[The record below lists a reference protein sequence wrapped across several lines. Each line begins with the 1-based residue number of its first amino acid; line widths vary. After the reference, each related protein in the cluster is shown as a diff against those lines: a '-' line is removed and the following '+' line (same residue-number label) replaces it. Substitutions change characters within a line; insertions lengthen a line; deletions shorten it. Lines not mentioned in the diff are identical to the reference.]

1 MAGTGRRCEW
11 AALVPVVGV
20 GHWGHH
26 CTLLWSGPSKR
37 LDWDLK
43 LQAMISAAKHC
54 KVSCES
60 QVVMMMMAQLDINM
74 VKKFDICVEN
84 GEPVKGGDGD

>member
-1 MAGTGRRCEW
+1 MPGTGRRCEW

-26 CTLLWSGPSKR
+26 CTLWSGPSKR

-54 KVSCES
+54 KCCES
-60 QVVMMMMAQLDINM
+60 HVVMMMMIMMMMMAQLDINTVKMIM
-74 VKKFDICVEN
+74 VRSLR
-84 GEPVKGGDGD
+84 

>member
-26 CTLLWSGPSKR
+26 CTLMASVWSGPSKR
-37 LDWDLK
+37 LDLYLK
-43 LQAMISAAKHC
+43 LQARISGAKHC
-54 KVSCES
+54 KVSFES
-60 QVVMMMMAQLDINM
+60 QVVAMMAQLDI
-74 VKKFDICVEN
+74 
-84 GEPVKGGDGD
+84 